1 MQKAGGRMKRVRVE
15 GGAISPEYL
24 VDFDG
29 RQIAQM
35 RDFDYTDADQD
46 CDPVVSASY
55 PDRGLVARSEVE
67 ALPINGVI
75 LINAGAGGS
84 GLIKR
89 IS

>member
-1 MQKAGGRMKRVRVE
+1 MKRVRVE

-29 RQIAQM
+29 RQIVQM

-46 CDPVVSASY
+46 CEPVVSGSF
-55 PDRGLVARSEVE
+55 PERGLVARSEVE
-67 ALPINGVI
+67 VLPINGVI